1 MNWLYNLKTAHKLAL
16 GFGLCL
22 ALAVFVGT
30 IAITRMARINA
41 AAEMLQ
47 VDTVEGLGLLANFSG
62 PMRQFRITEYR
73 AALNNNP
80 AKLDKDEKRLAEM
93 REATKQPLAD
103 YASTVQFPEDRDN
116 INTLNTLWEQYLALH
131 DQQLMPALHRGD
143 AKQSKILI
151 NQTMRDVA
159 LKLYDKMDAM
169 NSWNQSQGTKHSA
182 EIKTAYISGRNLI
195 IGLLA
200 LTVLLGALAAWLITR
215 YMTETLTQVSQ
226 RMDTLNSV
234 CVANLGNAVQAL
246 EQGDLTAKIATGTEP
261 LTLDTKDEFGQMAQ
275 TFNAMLGTVKN
286 TIGSFRNSQASLSQL
301 VGQMQTSASQVS
313 ASANT
318 LAGASQQ
325 IGAATEEIS
334 ATMSEV
340 AQASEQSARGA
351 SEIAQGTAS
360 QATSIAEGAEQV
372 KELTKAVQN
381 VAYESEAATHGAA
394 QASQTIQDG
403 TQAVEQTVAGMQRIQ
418 GAVSEAAQ
426 VIQSLGQTSAQIG
439 SIVNTIDEIAGQTNL
454 LALNAAIEAAR
465 AGEAGRGFAV
475 VADEVRKLAERCTSA
490 TKDIGTLIADIQ
502 RQTGQAVSAMETGTQ
517 EVTAGMTLAGE
528 AGAALE
534 RIQAVAFGMA
544 QRLTGISA
552 AAEEMSS
559 SAESVSATISEVAAV
574 IEESSAAAEE
584 MSASSEQ
591 VSASVQTVA
600 GTTNQ
605 QSAAVEDLVASAS
618 DLSQVSETLAEL
630 VARFQIEG
638 GTQTALPVKADTK
651 AGSKPSEK
659 VGSKTKLTLHK
670 VA

>member
-1 MNWLYNLKTAHKLAL
+1 MSRSKDFRKKDTAVIHMNWLYNLKTARKLAL

-22 ALAVFVGT
+22 GLAILVGVV
-30 IAITRMARINA
+30 AITRMAQMNKISGNIVSDS
-41 AAEMLQ
+41 LNS
-47 VDTVEGLGLLANFSG
+47 VEALGKFDSAS
-62 PMRQFRITEYR
+62 RQFRTVEFRHALSTTPEYKDQ
-73 AALNNNP
+73 AEADMTKAQGDADQGLKAYQDTLNDNTDTQNFNGLQAEWQKYVAMKDNFIALSRKNDNKQSAILLNGP
-80 AKLDKDEKRLAEM
+80 MKDEFYQVIDK
-93 REATKQPLAD
+93 TKVMIDWNDKQGQD
-103 YASTVQFPEDRDN
+103 YARQA
-116 INTLNTLWEQYLALH
+116 Q
-131 DQQLMPALHRGD
+131 D
-143 AKQSKILI
+143 AY
-151 NQTMRDVA
+151 A
-159 LKLYDKMDAM
+159 
-169 NSWNQSQGTKHSA
+169 SA
-182 EIKTAYISGRNLI
+182 RAVTIS
-195 IGLLA
+195 LLA
-200 LTVLLGALAAWLITR
+200 LAVLLGTMAAILISR
-215 YMTETLTQVSQ
+215 YMTNALAQMSQ
-226 RMDTLNSV
+226 RLDTMNSV
-234 CVANLGNAVQAL
+234 CITNLGTAVAAL
-246 EQGDLTAKIATGTEP
+246 ENGDLTAKIATGTEP

-351 SEIAQGTAS
+351 SEIAQGTQN

-381 VAYESEAATHGAA
+381 VAHEADAASEAAA
-394 QASQTIQDG
+394 QATKTAQDG

-418 GAVSEAAQ
+418 GAVSQSAQ
-426 VIQSLGQTSAQIG
+426 VIHSLGQTSAQIG
-439 SIVNTIDEIAGQTNL
+439 GIVNTIDEIAGQTNL

-502 RQTGQAVSAMETGTQ
+502 RQTGQAVTAMETGTQ

-534 RIQAVAFGMA
+534 RIQAVV
-544 QRLTGISA
+544 S
-552 AAEEMSS
+552 EMSGR
-559 SAESVSATISEVAAV
+559 VLGI
-574 IEESSAAAEE
+574 SAAAEE
-584 MSASSEQ
+584 MSASSEE

-600 GTTNQ
+600 GTTAQ
-605 QSAAVEDLVASAS
+605 QGAAVEDLVASAD
-618 DLSQVSETLAEL
+618 DLSRVSETLAEL

-638 GTQTALPVKADTK
+638 GVQAA
-651 AGSKPSEK
+651 PS
-659 VGSKTKLTLHK
+659 VNPSAKTTLTLRK